1 MADPTPRDSYP
12 KSSHPTVANVG
23 APVVPV
29 RRLRGTGFLDPPPCV
44 ASAVPRPARPI
55 VLAPTL
61 LWIVIHVVSCD
72 GSQGA
77 VYWPVALLTIL
88 VSMPLLSG
96 LGILGR

>member
-1 MADPTPRDSYP
+1 M
-12 KSSHPTVANVG
+12 
-23 APVVPV
+23 VPDC
-29 RRLRGTGFLDPPPCV
+29 RLRGTGFLDPPPRV
-44 ASAVPRPARPI
+44 DSAVPRSAGPI

-77 VYWPVALLTIL
+77 LFWPVALLTIL